1 MKKKMNLKK
10 GDFVV
15 VISGEDKGKKGQILK
30 AFPSKGRVIV
40 EKVNLIKKHSKPSQT
55 NPQGGIITK
64 EAPIDASNVQ
74 LVDPETGESSRIGY
88 KEEDGKKVRY
98 FKKSGNTL

>member
-1 MKKKMNLKK
+1 MFVKK
-10 GDFVV
+10 GDTVQ
-15 VISGEDKGKKGQILK
+15 VIAGDYKGETGEVLAVYPKDNK
-30 AFPSKGRVIV
+30 VIV
-40 EKVNLIKKHSKPSQT
+40 DGINIVKKHTRPTGFGQE
-55 NPQGGIITK
+55 GGIVEE

-74 LVDPETGESSRIGY
+74 LLDQETLEPSRVGY